1 MADEKPTNDQVAN
14 VLDQIADLLETQDAN
29 PFRIRAYRDG
39 AHTVR
44 TTADSVAVMV
54 RDGREDALQELP
66 NVGEGIA
73 RVIASYVR
81 TGRSDILERLKG
93 EVAPGELITQVPGIG
108 EELAEHIARQ
118 LDVSTLEELEQA
130 AYDGRLEEVEGFGP
144 ERVRNARV
152 SLAGMLSTAAQRRR
166 RQAGGEEKP
175 SEQPSVEMLLD
186 VDEEY
191 RRKADAGKLR
201 KIAPKRFNPEGEAW
215 LPILHTKRNS
225 WAFTALYSN
234 TKRAHELDKTGDWVV
249 LYYERDGEED
259 QATVVTETRGPLEGK
274 RVVRGR
280 ESETQEYYE
289 EVARSE

>member
-93 EVAPGELITQVPGIG
+93 EVAPGELFTQVPGIG